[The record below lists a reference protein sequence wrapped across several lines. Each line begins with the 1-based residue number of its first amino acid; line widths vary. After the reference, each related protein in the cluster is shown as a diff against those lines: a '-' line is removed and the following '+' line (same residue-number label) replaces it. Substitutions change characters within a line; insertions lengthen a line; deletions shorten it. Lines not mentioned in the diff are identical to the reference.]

1 MCFIRTE
8 KRTECVV
15 EHGEQTAFDATLFS
29 MYSLASCK
37 DAKRRRLAT
46 MHAISAGR
54 RDTRPVVAKVCSMQ
68 RRDHARRRRRRIGPT
83 GPSHSFGLS
92 IGSLA
97 SLGRA
102 ETLCSVAAAG
112 CSIMDA
118 GAAFGFLD
126 IYQSLLTIVR
136 ITASQRA
143 SRWQHRHSRSGK
155 WNQ

>member
-37 DAKRRRLAT
+37 DPKRRRLAT

-97 SLGRA
+97 SLGHALRVSTVA
-102 ETLCSVAAAG
+102 ACGCSMMRTDHALRVLCYGKDCGFCAMGRTARLLETLQGVSARRC
-112 CSIMDA
+112 
-118 GAAFGFLD
+118 
-126 IYQSLLTIVR
+126 
-136 ITASQRA
+136 
-143 SRWQHRHSRSGK
+143 
-155 WNQ
+155 